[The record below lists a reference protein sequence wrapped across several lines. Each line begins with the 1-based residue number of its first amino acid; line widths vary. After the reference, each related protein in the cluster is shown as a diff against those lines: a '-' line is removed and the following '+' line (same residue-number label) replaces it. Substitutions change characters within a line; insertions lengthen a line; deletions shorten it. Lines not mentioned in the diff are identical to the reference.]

1 MRWVKDDYRLEEG
14 AHAVDLD
21 VVHDLLRRSYWASE
35 RTREQ
40 IARTVEH
47 STCFSLFAG
56 DRQVGFFRALSDEG
70 AYTYLMDFV
79 VDDAHQGRGLGAWAL
94 GVILGRFA
102 GTRFILVTKDAQEL
116 YRRAGFETH
125 PFECMIR
132 R

>member
-1 MRWVKDDYRLEEG
+1 MKDEYRLEEG
-14 AHAVDLD
+14 AD
-21 VVHDLLRRSYWASE
+21 VVDVDAVHALLRRSYWASE

-40 IARTVEH
+40 IAATVQH
-47 STCFSLFAG
+47 STCFSLFHG
-56 DRQVGFFRALSDEG
+56 ERQVGFFRALSDQG

-94 GVILGRFA
+94 EVILGRFA
-102 GTRFILVTKDAQEL
+102 GTRFLLVTKDAQEF

>member
-1 MRWVKDDYRLEEG
+1 MRWTNGEYRLEEG
-14 AHAVDLD
+14 AACVDVD
-21 VVHDLLRRSYWASE
+21 VVVALLGRSYWASE

-47 STCFSLFAG
+47 STCFSLFH
-56 DRQVGFFRALSDEG
+56 RETQVGFFRALSDEG

-79 VDDAHQGRGLGAWAL
+79 VDDAHQGRGLGAWVL
-94 GVILGRFA
+94 GIVLDRFA
-102 GTRFILVTKDAQEL
+102 GTRFILVTKDAQEF
-116 YRRAGFETH
+116 YRRAGFVTH